1 MKYIFTRYFFSI
13 TYTRDVNVCLFFYEM
28 TIVISAT
35 SLNRLFFPIAYF
47 QQKNRTMRGFIVYI
61 HSVNS
66 KPIMYETE
74 FSRFQFCQSLKDKIV
89 DKLSKPFLRKKRN
102 LQCSHYFWK
111 VEYKNF
117 SASLW
122 LFKNSILAF
131 WVVVSVTDF
140 LSKALKYKLKIN
152 KKRCPFSEQA
162 IHYTRL

>member
-1 MKYIFTRYFFSI
+1 MYSLDTNARYLRTYCTSFLRFFS
-13 TYTRDVNVCLFFYEM
+13 E
-28 TIVISAT
+28 
-35 SLNRLFFPIAYF
+35 P
-47 QQKNRTMRGFIVYI
+47 Q
-61 HSVNS
+61 
-66 KPIMYETE
+66 PIMYETE
-74 FSRFQFCQSLKDKIV
+74 FSRFQFCHSLKDKTG

-102 LQCSHYFWK
+102 LQCSHYFWR

-122 LFKNSILAF
+122 LSKNSILAF

>member
-1 MKYIFTRYFFSI
+1 
-13 TYTRDVNVCLFFYEM
+13 
-28 TIVISAT
+28 
-35 SLNRLFFPIAYF
+35 
-47 QQKNRTMRGFIVYI
+47 MRGFIVYI

-102 LQCSHYFWK
+102 LQCSHYFWR

-131 WVVVSVTDF
+131 WVVASVTDF

>member
-1 MKYIFTRYFFSI
+1 MYFF
-13 TYTRDVNVCLFFYEM
+13 
-28 TIVISAT
+28 
-35 SLNRLFFPIAYF
+35 F
-47 QQKNRTMRGFIVYI
+47 QHKNCTMRGFIVYI

-89 DKLSKPFLRKKRN
+89 DKLSKPFLRKKKESSV
-102 LQCSHYFWK
+102 LSLFLE
-111 VEYKNF
+111 EYKNF

-122 LFKNSILAF
+122 LSKNSILAF
-131 WVVVSVTDF
+131 WVVASVTDF